1 MPELKPAYLIHG
13 DDHGA
18 IAERRAGLQALALKQ
33 GDAGSVEALAGDA
46 ATPAGVAQALAAMTF
61 AIGQRVIVVDGVER
75 WKQAEVEQHLVPALK
90 EMPPDTTVA
99 LFAREEG
106 RTKAPAGVHAAVK
119 AAKGQIVEQGT
130 VKPWELPKWARE
142 QAARLGLGARPGGG
156 EGAGRAGGGAPAAD
170 PARAR
175 EAGARTRGCNGPRRL
190 HRGHAATG
198 RDACQRHC
206 WDAAKPIRVSAQLIE
221 ERAAHSAER
230 RVFVLADAL
239 VGGDAREATLTYLR
253 LRRQGE
259 RLGGLGYLMASRVR
273 EALAVALRLQ
283 AGESAAEVKRTLR
296 MPSRAAERFV
306 ADVARIADPER
317 LRAALGV
324 LADLELDTRG
334 GAELRAA
341 RSRLSGL
348 DEDTLALRCDR
359 GRSPVRRRSG
369 LAGEHARGAAL
380 LAIAGVAMQR
390 AALDGGVDA
399 AHQRA
404 VLGLGGLYIAA
415 LHRRFQAPE
424 ERLDRGGVEAVLQ
437 ALALGAQDPLLL

>member
-18 IAERRAGLQALALKQ
+18 VSERRAGLQALALKQ
-33 GDAGSVEALAGDA
+33 GDAGSVEALAGEA

-61 AIGQRVIVVDGVER
+61 AIGRRVIVVDGVER
-75 WKQAEVEQHLVPALK
+75 WKQAEVEQHLLPALK

-106 RTKAPAGVHAAVK
+106 RTKAPSAVYAAVK

-142 QAARLGLGARPGGG
+142 QAARLGLALDQAAAKALVAQVG
-156 EGAGRAGGGAPAAD
+156 ERQQRILRELEKLALELAGAPDPTDTTAPTTATVAIAANGT
-170 PARAR
+170 
-175 EAGARTRGCNGPRRL
+175 AG
-190 HRGHAATG
+190 
-198 RDACQRHC
+198 
-206 WDAAKPIRVSAQLIE
+206 AKPIRVSAQLIE
-221 ERAAHSAER
+221 ERSAHSAER

-239 VGGDAREATLTYLR
+239 VGGDVREATLTYLR

-273 EALAVALRLQ
+273 EALGVAQRLQ

-306 ADVARIADPER
+306 ADVARTDPER

-348 DEDTLALRCDR
+348 HEDTLALR
-359 GRSPVRRRSG
+359 
-369 LAGEHARGAAL
+369 
-380 LAIAGVAMQR
+380 AIAA
-390 AALDGGVDA
+390 
-399 AHQRA
+399 
-404 VLGLGGLYIAA
+404 IAS
-415 LHRRFQAPE
+415 
-424 ERLDRGGVEAVLQ
+424 
-437 ALALGAQDPLLL
+437 

>member
-1 MPELKPAYLIHG
+1 MPELKSAYLIHG

-18 IAERRAGLQALALKQ
+18 VAERRAGLHALALRQ
-33 GDAGSVEALAGDA
+33 GDAGSVEALTGDA
-46 ATPAGVAQALAAMTF
+46 ATPAGVAQALAALTF
-61 AIGQRVIVVDGVER
+61 AIGRRVIVVDGVER

-106 RTKAPAGVHAAVK
+106 RAKAPAAVHAAVK

-142 QAARLGLGARPGGG
+142 QAARLGLVLDQ
-156 EGAGRAGGGAPAAD
+156 AA
-170 PARAR
+170 ARALVAQVGERQQRILR
-175 EAGARTRGCNGPRRL
+175 ELEKLALELASATDATDTTTAGTT
-190 HRGHAATG
+190 AATG
-198 RDACQRHC
+198 TTTVTGGRDT
-206 WDAAKPIRVSAQLIE
+206 AAQSIRVSAQLIE

-230 RVFVLADAL
+230 RVFVLADSL

-273 EALAVALRLQ
+273 EALAVAMRLQ

-306 ADVARIADPER
+306 ADVARSDPER
-317 LRAALGV
+317 LRATLGV

-348 DEDTLALRCDR
+348 HEDTLALR
-359 GRSPVRRRSG
+359 
-369 LAGEHARGAAL
+369 AIA
-380 LAIAGVAMQR
+380 AIAG
-390 AALDGGVDA
+390 
-399 AHQRA
+399 
-404 VLGLGGLYIAA
+404 
-415 LHRRFQAPE
+415 
-424 ERLDRGGVEAVLQ
+424 
-437 ALALGAQDPLLL
+437 